1 MEHGQHGAE
10 SVGAI
15 LSGIAELLREVSD
28 KLDSVAARVGEDNG
42 VEARL
47 KKLEAWAFRTE
58 QNVSALET
66 RLDDVASGASVERT
80 EAAPLPRAARR
91 APGAATARLDEPRP
105 ESLRAQALGTET
117 PRTENSHHEAPRAE
131 NSRLETRRAETPRT
145 ENSHHEATRIENSR
159 LEAPGTED
167 SRLETLRAETPRTA
181 NSHHEATRT
190 ESSRHD
196 TRRTENSHH
205 EATRIE
211 NSRLQTRRAETSRPE
226 ALRTEAARAETSR
239 TETPRPEAPR
249 AERLR
254 PQAPLRPEPSP
265 EPPRTDSLE
274 AAAIVARVEQQTAAP
289 NSLPR
294 RDTTA
299 VPPAL
304 HDWVEP
310 NVSRGAP
317 YDAAPEP
324 VSNAHA
330 EPAEIA
336 PRTETPQERLGF
348 GTVGTPIVDTA
359 PRLNG
364 RLEAPA
370 LTSRADTTLTAP
382 RDESAAA
389 PTQHHATIDDNSHV
403 DKLQAMLDE
412 LKRNP
417 AGPFGRPLGNPSGD
431 PSAQ

>member
-1 MEHGQHGAE
+1 MEHGQQGAE

-58 QNVSALET
+58 QNVSSLEA
-66 RLDDVASGASVERT
+66 RLDDAASGAAVERT
-80 EAAPLPRAARR
+80 
-91 APGAATARLDEPRP
+91 
-105 ESLRAQALGTET
+105 
-117 PRTENSHHEAPRAE
+117 APRA
-131 NSRLETRRAETPRT
+131 RAEHRAPTART
-145 ENSHHEATRIENSR
+145 DATR
-159 LEAPGTED
+159 P
-167 SRLETLRAETPRTA
+167 ETLRP
-181 NSHHEATRT
+181 
-190 ESSRHD
+190 
-196 TRRTENSHH
+196 
-205 EATRIE
+205 
-211 NSRLQTRRAETSRPE
+211 
-226 ALRTEAARAETSR
+226 
-239 TETPRPEAPR
+239 ETPRPETTRSETLRPEATRSETLRSEATRSETPRPETTRTETSRLDTPR

-254 PQAPLRPEPSP
+254 PPTPPRQEPAPEG
-265 EPPRTDSLE
+265 PRTDSLE
-274 AAAIVARVEQQTAAP
+274 VAAVAARVEQQPAAS
-289 NSLPR
+289 NGLPR
-294 RDTTA
+294 REPVS

-324 VSNAHA
+324 ISNAHV

-336 PRTETPQERLGF
+336 PRTEAPQERLDYGS
-348 GTVGTPIVDTA
+348 VGTPGVDTA

-364 RLEAPA
+364 RLETPT
-370 LTSRADTTLTAP
+370 LTSRPETNLTAP
-382 RDESAAA
+382 RADREEPTAA
-389 PTQHHATIDDNSHV
+389 PTQHRSAIEDNSHV

-417 AGPFGRPLGNPSGD
+417 SGPFGRPLSTPPGD
-431 PSAQ
+431 LPAQ

>member
-28 KLDSVAARVGEDNG
+28 KLDSVAARVGDDNG

-58 QNVSALET
+58 QNVSTLET
-66 RLDDVASGASVERT
+66 RLDGVASGASVERT
-80 EAAPLPRAARR
+80 EATPLPRAARR
-91 APGAATARLDEPRP
+91 APAAATARLEEPRP
-105 ESLRAQALGTET
+105 ESSSARTRRTETARIENSRLEALPTENSRHETLHAET
-117 PRTENSHHEAPRAE
+117 PRTENSHHEASRIENSRLEAPRTE
-131 NSRLETRRAETPRT
+131 NSRLETLRAETQRTVNSHHEAPRT
-145 ENSHHEATRIENSR
+145 ENSRHDTPRSENSHHEATRIENSR
-159 LEAPGTED
+159 LE
-167 SRLETLRAETPRTA
+167 TLRT
-181 NSHHEATRT
+181 
-190 ESSRHD
+190 
-196 TRRTENSHH
+196 
-205 EATRIE
+205 
-211 NSRLQTRRAETSRPE
+211 ETSRPE
-226 ALRTEAARAETSR
+226 TLRTETSR

-254 PQAPLRPEPSP
+254 PQAPLRPEPAP

-294 RDTTA
+294 RDATA

-310 NVSRGAP
+310 NASRGAP
-317 YDAAPEP
+317 YDAVPEP

-348 GTVGTPIVDTA
+348 GTIGTPVVDTA

-364 RLEAPA
+364 RLEAQA

-382 RDESAAA
+382 RDETAAA

-417 AGPFGRPLGNPSGD
+417 AGPFGRPLSNGSGD